1 VSRSQPFQIFKTTLP
16 TRMSKINVTIFSV
29 RNSNGLENKI
39 AYPFVS
45 QTMTQLKILHLCLE
59 RLACALRLPRLSKS
73 SH

>member
-1 VSRSQPFQIFKTTLP
+1 
-16 TRMSKINVTIFSV
+16 MSKINVAIFSV

-59 RLACALRLPRLSKS
+59 RLACTLRLPRLSKS